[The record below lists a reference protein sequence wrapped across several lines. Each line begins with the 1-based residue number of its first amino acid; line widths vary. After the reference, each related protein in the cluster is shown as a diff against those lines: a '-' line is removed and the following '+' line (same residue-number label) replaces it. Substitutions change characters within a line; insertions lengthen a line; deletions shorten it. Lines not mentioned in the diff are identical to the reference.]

1 MSDVKFDE
9 NAGVVLPG
17 TQEIREAVAS
27 GFKEAFRT
35 SPDDPELNTEPTS
48 PMGQVVDLVTAE
60 IEAKNSELA
69 FITNMTNPKTAR
81 GIFLDNLAAL
91 YGLDRKLSE
100 PTIVTC
106 VCTGLKGTIIP
117 YGAIVEDER
126 GNKFRHSAA
135 GGVTIGD
142 DGTATTTFSAVEH
155 GGIEVPPEA
164 IQKIVTVIAGW
175 DKVIN
180 PQAGSIGREKEPDG
194 ELYNRMLESVAIN
207 AHSTLDTITARLA
220 EIDGVLDVV
229 VLENYTNYPQT
240 QYGIEIEG
248 HSIAIC
254 IVGGEDAD
262 IAETIYKTK
271 DMGCGTTGNYE
282 IKYVATDHF
291 NATYLYRITRPS
303 TENFHVRV
311 TFAGAAIPEVIGE
324 KIKETIISD
333 FLGKQTHPR
342 VKLATTVYASRFY
355 PCIQEVADSKTY
367 PVLAIE
373 VKLGDGSWGAKVD
386 VPATVEPSIASENIE
401 IAFAEAE

>member
-9 NAGVVLPG
+9 NTGVVLPS
-17 TQEIREAVAS
+17 TQEIRNEVAS

-69 FITNMTNPKTAR
+69 FIANMTNPKTAR

-100 PTIVTC
+100 PTVVTC

-117 YGAIVEDER
+117 YGAIVEDDR

-135 GGVTIGD
+135 GGVIIGD

-175 DKVIN
+175 DTVIN
-180 PQAGSIGREKEPDG
+180 PDAGSIGREKEPDG
-194 ELYNRMLESVAIN
+194 ELYNRMIESVAIN

-229 VLENYTNYPQT
+229 VLENFTNAYQM
-240 QYGIEIEG
+240 QYGINLEP

-254 IVGGEDAD
+254 IVGGEDSD
-262 IAETIYKTK
+262 IAETIYRTK
-271 DMGCGTTGNYE
+271 DMGCGTTGSYSVSH
-282 IKYVATDHF
+282 VATDHF
-291 NATYLYRITRPS
+291 NARYVYKITRPT
-303 TENFHVRV
+303 TEDFRVRV
-311 TFAGAAIPEVIGE
+311 TFDVPSMPDSICD
-324 KIKETIISD
+324 TIRESIIND
-333 FLGKQTHPR
+333 FLGKGTNAR
-342 VKLATTVYASRFY
+342 VKLATTAFATRFNSAV
-355 PCIQEVADSKTY
+355 QSVADGKTY
-367 PVLAIE
+367 PLLMIE
-373 VKLGDGSWGAKVD
+373 VKLGDGAWGAKVEI
-386 VPATVEPSIASENIE
+386 PATVEPAISRENIE
-401 IAFAEAE
+401 FAFSEE